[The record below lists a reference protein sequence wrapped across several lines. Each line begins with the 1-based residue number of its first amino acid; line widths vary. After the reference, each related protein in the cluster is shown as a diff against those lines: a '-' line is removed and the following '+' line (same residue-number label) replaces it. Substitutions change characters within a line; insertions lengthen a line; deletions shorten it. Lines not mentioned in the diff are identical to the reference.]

1 MYSLL
6 QPPALPEAFH
16 TRIYAGEI
24 FDLALPAM
32 QELVDVARGL
42 LEETLYPHDPTL
54 VHRHLD
60 HARQAECFTRLQAQF
75 HQHDGVRRCWRQV
88 LDSLGLAASGIA
100 CDRLH
105 LRFQPPSEPGR
116 TAPRD
121 RATATIAFHRDTW
134 GSNLYA
140 QTNWW
145 APIYPISAERT
156 FAIYPQLWQRTLAN
170 SSADFDLQQV
180 LQRSHRDGRNTVDA
194 DQAIAHLLESIEGE
208 SAIPVVIDPGTL
220 LAFSGAHAHAGVP
233 NHTGLTRIS
242 FETRTLW
249 IDDVLAGRGA
259 PNVDGRAPWQSPGFF
274 RRLSDGRRLHELLGC
289 AYLEPYRAAA
299 PGL

>member
-24 FDLALPAM
+24 FALALPAM

-88 LDSLGLAASGIA
+88 LDSLGLAASGIT

-116 TAPRD
+116 TAPG
-121 RATATIAFHRDTW
+121 TARRRPLPFT
-134 GSNLYA
+134 
-140 QTNWW
+140 
-145 APIYPISAERT
+145 
-156 FAIYPQLWQRTLAN
+156 
-170 SSADFDLQQV
+170 
-180 LQRSHRDGRNTVDA
+180 
-194 DQAIAHLLESIEGE
+194 
-208 SAIPVVIDPGTL
+208 AIP
-220 LAFSGAHAHAGVP
+220 GARTSTPRPTGGPRSIPSAPGVP
-233 NHTGLTRIS
+233 SRSIRSSGSGRWPTAAPTSICSRFSNAHTVTGAIRWMPIRPS
-242 FETRTLW
+242 RTCW
-249 IDDVLAGRGA
+249 
-259 PNVDGRAPWQSPGFF
+259 SPSKAK
-274 RRLSDGRRLHELLGC
+274 L
-289 AYLEPYRAAA
+289 PYRW
-299 PGL
+299 